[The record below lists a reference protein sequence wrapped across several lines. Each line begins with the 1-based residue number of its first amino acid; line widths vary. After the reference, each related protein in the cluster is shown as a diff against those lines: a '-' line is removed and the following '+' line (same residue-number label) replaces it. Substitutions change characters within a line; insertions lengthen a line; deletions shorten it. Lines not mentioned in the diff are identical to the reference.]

1 MQVDNVGQC
10 IYSQDEIFTL
20 MMQGI
25 DTNNLFVEQD
35 MELNFLLRNLES
47 LDFRIYKKINNDSE
61 FHNNNQKKWL
71 MPASYKEL
79 DIEQFLYSL
88 CSNNQELNRVSME
101 LSKFKEYNLLNV
113 LRYMKYMVDL
123 FKEKHIVWGVGR
135 GSSVASYCLF
145 LLGCHCIDSLK
156 YDINF
161 DEFLK

>member
-20 MMQGI
+20 IMQGI

-35 MELNFLLRNLES
+35 MELNFSLRNLES
-47 LDFRIYKKINNDSE
+47 LDFRIYKKINDESD
-61 FHNNNQKKWL
+61 FHTTNQKKWL
-71 MPASYKEL
+71 IPLSYKEL
-79 DIEQFLYSL
+79 DIEELLYSL
-88 CSNNQELNRVSME
+88 CSTDKQHNRIAIELN
-101 LSKFKEYNLLNV
+101 KFKEYGLLDV

-123 FKEKHIVWGVGR
+123 FKDKHIVWGVGR

-145 LLGCHCIDSLK
+145 LIGCHCIDSLK
-156 YDINF
+156 YDIQF